1 MRISDWSSD
10 VCSSDFRRRGD
21 LLSKRDAHAV
31 AGSWNL
37 LFSFLLAFTGSFFS
51 FATSFGVPVMAMVA
65 FNGDQAKAFETFIG
79 NPPVN
84 DPRPAPMA
92 SIEAMLADATHRAG
106 ADTFFISVEHWG
118 RADARATISMLPPEG
133 ELAGKI
139 GRAHV

>member
-106 ADTFFISVEHWG
+106 ADTFFISVEH
-118 RADARATISMLPPEG
+118 RSEEHTS
-133 ELAGKI
+133 ELKSLMRI
-139 GRAHV
+139 